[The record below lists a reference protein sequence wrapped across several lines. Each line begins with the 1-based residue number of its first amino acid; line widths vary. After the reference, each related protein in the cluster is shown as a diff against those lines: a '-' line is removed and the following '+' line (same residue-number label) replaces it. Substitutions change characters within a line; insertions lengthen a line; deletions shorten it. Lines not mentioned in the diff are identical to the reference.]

1 MEKNT
6 TLNINYYLKYIQKV
20 IKAKDKVCVLENEL
34 IEVRNKLSLD
44 RRNIKLIHE
53 LKRINVKMS
62 KAVYELKHSQ
72 LVLEKP
78 NSIL

>member
-1 MEKNT
+1 MDDS
-6 TLNINYYLKYIQKV
+6 YLKYEQKA
-20 IKAKDKVCVLENEL
+20 IKAKEKVCVLENEL
-34 IEVRNKLSLD
+34 IDIRYKISLD
-44 RRNIKLIHE
+44 RRNTELIHE
-53 LKRINVKMS
+53 LKRLNIRMS